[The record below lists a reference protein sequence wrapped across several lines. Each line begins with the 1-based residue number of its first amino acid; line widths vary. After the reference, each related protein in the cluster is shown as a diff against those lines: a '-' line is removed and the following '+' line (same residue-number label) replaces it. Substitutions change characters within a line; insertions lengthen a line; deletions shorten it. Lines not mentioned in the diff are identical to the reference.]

1 MSFPIKA
8 SFSGFIATE
17 PRPSKTKSG
26 VPRMFARAG
35 KPRYRKEEDGSFT
48 ELDPTFHDL
57 VAFGENPVRALSK
70 FSKGDNFV
78 AEGHLH
84 RRTVVRE
91 GQTVEIEQFIMS
103 KIGHDSARTS
113 YSVDRSQRANRT
125 AERGTAR
132 QMTPTGKEPAF
143 ARAIGA

>member
-1 MSFPIKA
+1 
-8 SFSGFIATE
+8 
-17 PRPSKTKSG
+17 
-26 VPRMFARAG
+26 MFVRAG
-35 KPRYRKEEDGSFT
+35 KPRFQKEEDGSFT

-78 AEGHLH
+78 AEGHLQ
-84 RRTVVRE
+84 RRTVVRD
-91 GQTVEIEQFIMS
+91 GQSFEIEQFIMS
-103 KIGHDSARTS
+103 KIGHDSARTN

-125 AERGTAR
+125 AERGTTR
-132 QMTPTGKEPAF
+132 QVAPTGKEPAS